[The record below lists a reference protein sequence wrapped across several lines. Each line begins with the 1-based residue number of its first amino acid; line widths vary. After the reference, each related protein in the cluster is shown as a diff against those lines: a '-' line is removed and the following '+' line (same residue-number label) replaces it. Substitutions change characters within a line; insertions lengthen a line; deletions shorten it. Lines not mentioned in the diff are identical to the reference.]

1 MCRQNRWC
9 PVFTHTPFSLPI
21 PDILCQTFLMK
32 NLTSILSVS
41 LVALFGVISCAPNT
55 ASPPKITTSNATPYQ
70 SELSVK
76 FNADKVD
83 LRSGPSLRNSITRR
97 LDKGRNIQATL
108 IKQEKNWI
116 KIGLDG
122 EHHWVHQLM
131 VNKNLTPPIG
141 QFIFNSSTI
150 NLRSEPSEQTP
161 AARVL
166 KNARYRIGV
175 PLKKSGEWIRV
186 IFEKRPYWV
195 RSSEVDLN
203 SYHPWSRSYRGNH
216 VNDGLSFMDEMKRK
230 ALTGDSGAM
239 EMVGLFYEQQD
250 TVHLEM
256 SYMWLSLAMEKAS
269 PEKRVEI
276 QKHLDERVIP
286 KLSDFGIKSAIKRME
301 RCREKNDCD
310 DTQRRVFIQQ

>member
-1 MCRQNRWC
+1 
-9 PVFTHTPFSLPI
+9 
-21 PDILCQTFLMK
+21 MK
-32 NLTSILSVS
+32 NLTAMISMS
-41 LVALFGVISCAPNT
+41 LIALFGVTSCTPNT

-70 SELSVK
+70 SELSVR
-76 FNADKVD
+76 FNADKVH
-83 LRSGPSLRNSITRR
+83 LRSGPSIKNSITRR
-97 LDKGRNIQATL
+97 LYKGRNIQATL

-116 KIGLDG
+116 QIGLDG
-122 EHHWVHQLM
+122 EHHWVHRLM
-131 VNKNLTPPIG
+131 VNKNFTPPSG
-141 QFIFNSSTI
+141 KFIFRSSTVS
-150 NLRSEPSEQTP
+150 LLSGPSDKSSTV
-161 AARVL
+161 RVL

-195 RSSEVDLN
+195 RSSDVDLN
-203 SYHPWSRSYRGNH
+203 PSHRWSRSHRGNQ
-216 VNDGLSFMDEMKRK
+216 VSDGLSFIDKMKRK
-230 ALTGDSGAM
+230 ASTGDAGAM

-256 SYMWLSLAMEKAS
+256 SYMWLSLAMEKSS

-301 RCREKNDCD
+301 RCREKKDCD
-310 DTQRRVFIQQ
+310 VTQRRVFIEK